1 MKNIDMLVAK
11 KVMGWI
17 VQPDVDLYVTE
28 ADSLTEAWKPIPY
41 FSQDLAAAWQ
51 IDKPG
56 WRWEF
61 SELSCGLDVILW
73 SESGDLEKLGQA
85 YILWDSVPD
94 KATAYCLARCRAAL
108 EAVGVDWE
116 AENDL

>member
-1 MKNIDMLVAK
+1 MKSLDWLIAEHITELEYDIEAGYPVFY
-11 KVMGWI
+11 
-17 VQPDVDLYVTE
+17 DVPHYST
-28 ADSLTEAWKPIPY
+28 
-41 FSQDLAAAWQ
+41 DLAAAWQ